1 MNNFKNESSE
11 NVVLKNIAMIAATMA
26 IITGITLCGNLDS
39 DNKSDE
45 DNPYLGYYFDYK
57 THSYLERPYKL
68 GDIDMSS
75 RAFKSHAEDFNKC
88 KQSCY
93 AQKLVPQDYFHDYTG
108 RCKCLTVKD
117 KIAHQQKARSR

>member
-1 MNNFKNESSE
+1 MNNLKNESE
-11 NVVLKNIAMIAATMA
+11 NIVLKNIAIVAAA
-26 IITGITLCGNLDS
+26 VAVITGITLCGNLDS
-39 DNKSDE
+39 DARDEE

-57 THSYLERPYKL
+57 THSYLERPYKI
-68 GDIDMSS
+68 GTIDTSS
-75 RAFKSHAEDFNKC
+75 NVFKEYAEDFNKC

-93 AQKLVPQDYFHDYTG
+93 VQNMVPKDYFHDYTG

>member
-1 MNNFKNESSE
+1 MNNLKNESE
-11 NVVLKNIAMIAATMA
+11 TIVLKNIALIAATVA
-26 IITGITLCGNLDS
+26 VIAGITIS
-39 DNKSDE
+39 NKLNPDDRDEE

-68 GDIDMSS
+68 GDIDMTS
-75 RAFKSHAEDFNKC
+75 RAFKEYAEDFNKC

-93 AQKLVPQDYFHDYTG
+93 VQNMVPKDYFHDYTG